1 MRRLILVS
9 GLGVLVLLA
18 ALWASGVLAALAA
31 WAAGEQRAVQ
41 SALAQGIRAIRAGDP
56 GAWGTLLSVCFAYGF
71 IHAVGP
77 GHGKVLVAGY
87 GVARRVPVLR
97 LSVLALVSSLAQAL
111 TAIVIV
117 GIAVLALGWTRERVE
132 AFSDGVIVP
141 MGHLMVAALG
151 LWLVWRGFAGLRAQ
165 VGLAAAGPGQPKHDH
180 AHHDHAHH
188 DHDHVHGPGC
198 GHAHGPTVE
207 EALAV
212 GSWRDAALLVA
223 GVAARPCA
231 GALFLLILTGAMGIF
246 HAGIAG
252 ALAMGLG
259 TASVTI
265 AVAVL
270 SVWSRE
276 GALAALSDAWV
287 ARALPG
293 VEIAAGAIIAAV
305 AIQLYLTGI

>member
-1 MRRLILVS
+1 MRRLTLVT
-9 GLGVLVLLA
+9 GLAVAALLA
-18 ALWASGVLAALAA
+18 ALWATGTLAALAA

-56 GAWGTLLSVCFAYGF
+56 GAWGALLSVCFAYGF

-87 GVARRVPVLR
+87 GMARRVPVLR
-97 LSVLALVSSLAQAL
+97 LSALALVSSLAQAM

-132 AFSDGVIVP
+132 AFADGVILP
-141 MGHLMVAALG
+141 MGHLFVAALG
-151 LWLVWRGFAGLRAQ
+151 LWLVWRGVSGLRALTLPS
-165 VGLAAAGPGQPKHDH
+165 GDH
-180 AHHDHAHH
+180 HHHD
-188 DHDHVHGPGC
+188 DHGHPHGHPDHVHGPHC
-198 GHAHGPTVE
+198 DHAHAPTPE
-207 EALAV
+207 QALAV
-212 GSWRDAALLVA
+212 ASWRDAALLVL
-223 GVAARPCA
+223 GIAARPCA
-231 GALFLLILTGAMGIF
+231 GALFVLILTGAMGIF

-276 GALAALSDAWV
+276 GAFAALSDAWV

-293 VEIAAGAIIAAV
+293 IELAAGAIIAAV
-305 AIQLYLTGI
+305 ALQLFLAGI

>member
-1 MRRLILVS
+1 MRRLILWS
-9 GLGVLVLLA
+9 GLGVA
-18 ALWASGVLAALAA
+18 ALLGVLWATGILDALAA

-56 GAWGTLLSVCFAYGF
+56 GAWGALLSVCFAYGF

-97 LSVLALVSSLAQAL
+97 LSALALVSSLAQAL

-117 GIAVLALGWTRERVE
+117 GVAVLALGWTRDRVE
-132 AFSDGVIVP
+132 AFSDDVIVP
-141 MGHLMVAALG
+141 FGHLMVAALG
-151 LWLVWRGFAGLRAQ
+151 LWLVWRGVTGLRAQ
-165 VGLAAAGPGQPKHDH
+165 ARSAGGQ
-180 AHHDHAHH
+180 H
-188 DHDHVHGPGC
+188 DHDHHHHHHGHGHVHGPHC
-198 GHAHGPTVE
+198 DHAHGPTPE
-207 EALAV
+207 QALAV
-212 GSWRDAALLVA
+212 GTWKDAALLVA
-223 GVAARPCA
+223 GIAARPCA

-246 HAGIAG
+246 HAGVVG
-252 ALAMGLG
+252 ALVMGLG

-270 SVWSRE
+270 AVWSRE
-276 GALAALSDAWV
+276 GAFAALSDAWV

-293 VEIAAGAIIAAV
+293 IELAAGAVIAAV
-305 AIQLYLTGI
+305 AIQLFLTGI